1 MEYWAGKSEMGGLNH
16 LGGPELED
24 RVDGKDNLE
33 EGEGLSC
40 RVIFKDMLTSNS
52 EKRSILRSEWE
63 KVGVIEGSVS
73 EGGWD
78 VGVLDGSE
86 VPESLDVEG
95 GVWGRRVWRGGIT
108 GSGRKGKISGVTH
121 CGARSKE
128 REGRDK
134 CLLTQLSEDE
144 ITLHQMQ
151 RASPTRKSGAMRMT
165 GIRLLRGG

>member
-1 MEYWAGKSEMGGLNH
+1 MGGLNH

-52 EKRSILRSEWE
+52 EKRSILRSERE

-95 GVWGRRVWRGGIT
+95 GVWGRRV
-108 GSGRKGKISGVTH
+108 
-121 CGARSKE
+121 
-128 REGRDK
+128 
-134 CLLTQLSEDE
+134 
-144 ITLHQMQ
+144 
-151 RASPTRKSGAMRMT
+151 
-165 GIRLLRGG
+165 